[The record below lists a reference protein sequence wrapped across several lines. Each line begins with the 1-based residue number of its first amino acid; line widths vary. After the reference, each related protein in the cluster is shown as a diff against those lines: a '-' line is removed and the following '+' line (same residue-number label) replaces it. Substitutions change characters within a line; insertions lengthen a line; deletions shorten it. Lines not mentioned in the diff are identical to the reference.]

1 MNCDPERDI
10 WGLNVWR
17 FNSNAGSFMRRTN
30 TFILDPTVEQER
42 ILRDKATSCAKLWNE
57 ATYRK
62 RQAYM
67 NYQPLD
73 WECKDLYQKYSPL
86 IERARYNSRI
96 SYGQS

>member
-1 MNCDPERDI
+1 
-10 WGLNVWR
+10 
-17 FNSNAGSFMRRTN
+17 MRRTN

-42 ILRDKATSCAKLWNE
+42 MLRDKATSCAKLWNE